1 MDTDGRRR
9 RTESKIKDKSG
20 FCEPILVFFQKN
32 NQNRS
37 RDPRQ
42 CLVSNETHR
51 ECPETPDPVFRA
63 IEKFHRVAP
72 NIFLMD
78 DQNANIDLKPIQFYM
93 IVSILTCANWILA
106 LGCYFFHTK
115 LQTVLSLIS
124 HEFHEPAQETRSCF
138 LDFAQCDASYCYS
151 S

>member
-1 MDTDGRRR
+1 MFFINRRR

-42 CLVSNETHR
+42 CFVSKEHHK
-51 ECPETPDPVFRA
+51 ECSKTPDPVFRA
-63 IEKFHRVAP
+63 IEQISWLEGSISSDFGVRAAR
-72 NIFLMD
+72 NLSRLGG
-78 DQNANIDLKPIQFYM
+78 QNANIDLKPIQFYM
-93 IVSILTCANWILA
+93 KVSILTCPNWILA

-115 LQTVLSLIS
+115 LQTVLSLKDS
-124 HEFHEPAQETRSCF
+124 F
-138 LDFAQCDASYCYS
+138 LFV
-151 S
+151 